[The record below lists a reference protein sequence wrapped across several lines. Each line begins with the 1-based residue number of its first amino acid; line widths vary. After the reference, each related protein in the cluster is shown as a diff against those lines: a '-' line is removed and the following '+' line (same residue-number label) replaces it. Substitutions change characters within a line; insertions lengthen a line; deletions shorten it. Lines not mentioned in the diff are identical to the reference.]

1 MKSRKFST
9 ENKNF
14 MAPGPDKLRHFGT
27 YSNFQFRFV
36 RMVYSIE
43 IDAHRVDCL
52 DSFLA
57 LEKVEFLEDGAWHLQ
72 HGEIDGRGSDLE

>member
-14 MAPGPDKLRHFGT
+14 MATGPDKLRHFGT

-36 RMVYSIE
+36 QKAYSIE
-43 IDAHRVDCL
+43 IDAHLVDCL
-52 DSFLA
+52 DSFPA
-57 LEKVEFLEDGAWHLQ
+57 LEKVEFQEDGA
-72 HGEIDGRGSDLE
+72 